1 MSNKQATLPA
11 NWQVFATAEE
21 VAGFA
26 VHQILACANEAIQK
40 RNAFHLVTAGG
51 TTPMSIYT
59 KIAALPHASDW
70 SKWHIYMGDER
81 CLPSEHTERNS
92 RAIAEAWLKTS
103 AIPPHQIHYMTAE
116 KGALEAAKEYA
127 PLVRNRQFDMV
138 LLGMGE
144 DGHTASLFPGH
155 DHSQEAK
162 DEITGRWVQCEFNSP
177 KPPAERVTL
186 SAESLSNCRHLL
198 KLITGKGKR
207 EAMAKWLAG
216 EALPISEINGK
227 KTSVLLSQDSL
238 PE

>member
-1 MSNKQATLPA
+1 MSKSAALPA
-11 NWQVFATAEE
+11 NWRLFATADE
-21 VAGFA
+21 VAEFA
-26 VHQILACANEAIQK
+26 VSRMIACANEAIQK

-59 KIAALPHASDW
+59 KLAALQHATDW
-70 SKWHIYMGDER
+70 HKWHIYMGDER
-81 CLPSEHTERNS
+81 CLPAEHAERNS
-92 RAIAEAWLKTS
+92 LAIAEAWLNQS
-103 AIPPHQIHYMTAE
+103 PIPNPQIHYMAAE
-116 KGALEAAKEYA
+116 KGALQAAKEYA

-162 DEITGRWVQCEFNSP
+162 DAITGRWVQCEFNSP

-207 EAMAKWLAG
+207 QAVTKWLAG
-216 EALPISEINGK
+216 ETLPISEINGAQ
-227 KTSVLLSQDSL
+227 TSVLLSQESL